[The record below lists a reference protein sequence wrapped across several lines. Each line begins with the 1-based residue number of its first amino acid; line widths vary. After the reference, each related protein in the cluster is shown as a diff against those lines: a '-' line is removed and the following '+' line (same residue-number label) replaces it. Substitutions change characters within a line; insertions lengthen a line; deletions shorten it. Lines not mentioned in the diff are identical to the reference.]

1 METVLWVIG
10 IHLIELLGVAGYFLI
25 SKNTK
30 LTNALASQQ
39 QYIDSL
45 SIVMN
50 QLTESLSALDQHVW
64 VQEDEELKTIFS
76 NVKEI
81 QVILKEISNG

>member
-45 SIVMN
+45 SIVMS